1 MKVSSIHRLLM
12 TQFLSALADNMILM
26 ATIFVITERALGN
39 VYVGIVQASFFV
51 AYILLAPYAGV
62 LSERIPKANILWLG
76 NMIKLVGAVL
86 LLCGLNPALSYAMI
100 GVGACIYGPG
110 KYAILRELTDNP
122 QSLYKANGLVE
133 GSTIVSILLGTVLGG
148 FLTTV
153 SFHLSVAVIIGCY
166 LLSFF
171 FAWILPRGGTTNVS
185 YDRAWRDFGIDINVL
200 IRNPQA
206 KSSLMGSSS
215 FWMMSS
221 VLRLAMLAWIP
232 IALNLQGTDKAS
244 IFMGISAIGIMFG
257 AILSPKVIPLAKLSR
272 LTYVGAGMAVAVCGV
287 CFVPNMYVTAI
298 ILFLAGFLGGSYVIP
313 LNTILQNEGDSV
325 GSGKVIAIQN
335 FCENVFMLTGT
346 LLYTG
351 ALKIGMGIPFILVFF
366 SMVFLLVALYV
377 RRSFVKS

>member
-1 MKVSSIHRLLM
+1 M

-26 ATIFVITERALGN
+26 ATIFVITERALGD

-62 LSERIPKANILWLG
+62 LSERIPKANILWVG
-76 NMIKLVGAVL
+76 NMIKLVGAIL

-122 QSLYKANGLVE
+122 QSLYKVNGLVE
-133 GSTIVSILLGTVLGG
+133 GSTIVSILMGTVLGG

-153 SFHLSVAVIIGCY
+153 SFHLTVSVIIGCY
-166 LLSFF
+166 LSSFF

-185 YDRAWRDFGIDINVL
+185 YNRAWRDFSIDIRVL
-200 IRNPQA
+200 IRNPKA

-215 FWMMSS
+215 FWMMSA

-287 CFVPNMYVTAI
+287 CFIPNMYVTAI

-346 LLYTG
+346 LFYTG